1 MTLKTRNAKPNKS
14 QWQRYFFYR
23 KESLRTTWK
32 LRLSVLLF
40 GILIVSLT
48 RGFWTVKIAQTL
60 VCKEQNPHSDAL
72 LLENFDPD
80 YLVFERA
87 AALQKAGIAAR
98 IFVPVPA
105 EDAEM
110 PNTVFKGIAEVMAR
124 VAWLQEIEFIPI
136 HEVEPISLNAANQI
150 RDFLTAQHLKSV
162 IVVAPAFRSR
172 RSSLVYNARLTP
184 AGVTVGCVPVFGTN
198 TPEDWT
204 ETWHGI
210 QDVALQFFKLQYYR
224 FYVLRFRSTP
234 PVNTE

>member
-60 VCKEQNPHSDAL
+60 VCKEQSPHSDAL

-98 IFVPVPA
+98 IF
-105 EDAEM
+105 EGE
-110 PNTVFKGIAEVMAR
+110 GR
-124 VAWLQEIEFIPI
+124 I
-136 HEVEPISLNAANQI
+136 HRYNRTDGL
-150 RDFLTAQHLKSV
+150 SV
-162 IVVAPAFRSR
+162 ICLQPRPVV
-172 RSSLVYNARLTP
+172 
-184 AGVTVGCVPVFGTN
+184 
-198 TPEDWT
+198 
-204 ETWHGI
+204 
-210 QDVALQFFKLQYYR
+210 
-224 FYVLRFRSTP
+224 
-234 PVNTE
+234 